1 MAFIRKKG
9 KTKMMY
15 FGSTA
20 SQAIGAG
27 AVVALSS
34 GRLIPAANDTDNGT
48 IVGVIPQAITSAST
62 AYATAGT
69 PVAVEVPVEM
79 NVVWEA
85 DINATTGATY
95 PLTTTSQGLYMDLCT
110 ADTGLDIDKNV
121 STKDVCFCTGYISGL
136 KGEFVLNIGPTS
148 HTNA

>member
-1 MAFIRKKG
+1 
-9 KTKMMY
+9 MMY

-34 GRLIPAANDTDNGT
+34 GRLIPAANDTDPSVL
-48 IVGVIPQAITSAST
+48 VGVIPQAITSASA

-85 DINATTGATY
+85 DVYTNAA
-95 PLTTTSQGLYMDLCT
+95 LTTTDQGTYMDLYT
-110 ADTGLDIDKNV
+110 DDSGLYVDTSV
-121 STKDVCFCTGYISGL
+121 STLDTVFCTGYISGT
-136 KGEFVLNIGPTS
+136 KGEFVLNIGPTYYDV
-148 HTNA
+148 T

>member
-1 MAFIRKKG
+1 
-9 KTKMMY
+9 MMY

-27 AVVALSS
+27 AVVALTS
-34 GRLIPAANDTDNGT
+34 GRLIPAANDTDPSV

-69 PVAVEVPVEM
+69 PVAVEVPVEK

-85 DINATTGATY
+85 DVTTDGALVNTD
-95 PLTTTSQGLYMDLCT
+95 QGTYMDLTT
-110 ADTGLDIDKNV
+110 ADTGLAVDTTV
-121 STKDVCFCTGYISGL
+121 STLDTVFCTGFISAT
-136 KGEFVLNIGPTS
+136 KGEFVLNIGPDYM
-148 HTNA
+148 NP